1 MLGERKSYMITT
13 RMIVPVILLMLTG
26 TGADA
31 KPVPPSTP
39 AKGIP
44 VTTDN
49 FIRAESDLYF
59 GNIVKDKGFGKFM
72 HNRQITP
79 VEKQSVVRMNRDT
92 LYSGAVFDLDGGPV
106 TFTLPDAGKRFM
118 SMQVITEDHF
128 TLAGGYKPGNYTFTR
143 EEMGTRYILVAVRT
157 LVDPADPEDLGNV
170 HALQDAIKVE
180 QAAPGHFEVPHWD
193 PTSQKKIRDALS
205 VLGATLPDLKHMF
218 GTKEQV
224 TPLRHLIGSA
234 FAWGGNPETEATYL
248 NVAPIRNDGKTTH
261 KLTVREVPVDA
272 FWSISVYNAS
282 GFFQWNKYDAYSLN
296 NLTAKKRIDGSV
308 AVQFGGCDG
317 KIANCLPIMRG
328 WNYTVRLYRPRPEI
342 LSGAWVFPEAEP
354 GK

>member
-92 LYSGAVFDLDGGPV
+92 LYSGAVFDLDAGPV

-128 TLAGGYKPGNYTFTR
+128 TLAVGYKPGNYTFTR

-170 HALQDAIKVE
+170 HAL
-180 QAAPGHFEVPHWD
+180 
-193 PTSQKKIRDALS
+193 
-205 VLGATLPDLKHMF
+205 
-218 GTKEQV
+218 
-224 TPLRHLIGSA
+224 
-234 FAWGGNPETEATYL
+234 
-248 NVAPIRNDGKTTH
+248 
-261 KLTVREVPVDA
+261 
-272 FWSISVYNAS
+272 
-282 GFFQWNKYDAYSLN
+282 
-296 NLTAKKRIDGSV
+296 
-308 AVQFGGCDG
+308 
-317 KIANCLPIMRG
+317 
-328 WNYTVRLYRPRPEI
+328 
-342 LSGAWVFPEAEP
+342 
-354 GK
+354 